1 MNQYKHILDYLQA
14 NRESL
19 TETAKNCLDN
29 HSEEIIS
36 QLELFCNDSREG
48 CKAGDSITI
57 KPELSPD
64 EQPEPEKWFAFEIYI
79 NDKPTR
85 YCLYLC
91 DSIEI
96 D

>member
-14 NRESL
+14 NRGSL

-29 HSEEIIS
+29 HSEEITS
-36 QLELFCNDSREG
+36 QIELFCNDSREG

-64 EQPEPEKWFAFEIYI
+64 EQPDTEKWFAFEIYI
-79 NDKPTR
+79 NEEPTR